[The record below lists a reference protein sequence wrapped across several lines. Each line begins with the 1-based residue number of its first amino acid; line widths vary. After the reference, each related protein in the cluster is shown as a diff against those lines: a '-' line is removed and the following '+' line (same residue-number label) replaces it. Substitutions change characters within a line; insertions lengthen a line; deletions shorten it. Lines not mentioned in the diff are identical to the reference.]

1 MVDSPS
7 PAAAYTYAARQRDDA
22 DRASRARSSARP
34 TVMGLPEMLAS
45 TVAPASAASALA
57 MGLGAQ
63 ARPEPTTLQA
73 LVTAVAEPL
82 GADVQFR

>member
-1 MVDSPS
+1 MIRWRLLIIV
-7 PAAAYTYAARQRDDA
+7 
-22 DRASRARSSARP
+22 
-34 TVMGLPEMLAS
+34 
-45 TVAPASAASALA
+45 ASAASALA

>member
-1 MVDSPS
+1 
-7 PAAAYTYAARQRDDA
+7 
-22 DRASRARSSARP
+22 
-34 TVMGLPEMLAS
+34 ML
-45 TVAPASAASALA
+45 TRWRLLIIVASAVSALA

-82 GADVQFR
+82 GASVDLR